1 MSIEEIKVGDGI
13 KYQNRYGKV
22 CKINGEKALC
32 RFFGFSKWVE
42 IASLI
47 KSEKWVKNND

>member
-1 MSIEEIKVGDGI
+1 MNNEEIKVGDGI
-13 KYQNRYGKV
+13 KYQKRYGKV

-42 IASLI
+42 IKDLV
-47 KSEKWVKNND
+47 KDNKWV

>member
-1 MSIEEIKVGDGI
+1 MNNEEIKVGDGI
-13 KYQNRYGKV
+13 KFQNRYGKV

-42 IASLI
+42 IRELV
-47 KSEKWVKNND
+47 KDNKWV

>member
-13 KYQNRYGKV
+13 KFQNRYGKV

-32 RFFGFSKWVE
+32 RFFGFSKWVL
-42 IASLI
+42 IAELV
-47 KSEKWVKNND
+47 KDNKWV